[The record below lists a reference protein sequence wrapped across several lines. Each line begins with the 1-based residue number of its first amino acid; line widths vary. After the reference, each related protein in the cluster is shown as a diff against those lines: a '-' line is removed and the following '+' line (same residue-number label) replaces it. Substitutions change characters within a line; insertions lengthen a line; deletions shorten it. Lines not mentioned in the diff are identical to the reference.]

1 MWTPTSKGQT
11 RRNVQWDRC
20 TQCQSTG
27 NSSYVCQYIPRYYTC
42 NCCILSIG
50 TCQLPLLGRGSK
62 RWKLETNL
70 IRRHV
75 RSFARP
81 PACLPATL
89 RTGTTCRSG
98 RVRNGGKEQGTEVQC
113 SVVPFAGNAALENIA
128 HSYTNE
134 FMFMG
139 GSPFS
144 E

>member
-1 MWTPTSKGQT
+1 MNTHLQRPNEKK
-11 RRNVQWDRC
+11 C
-20 TQCQSTG
+20 TMGSVHTVSIYRQ
-27 NSSYVCQYIPRYYTC
+27 PRYD
-42 NCCILSIG
+42 I
-50 TCQLPLLGRGSK
+50 QLLHLVHRPSALANYRYWDVEANAGNES
-62 RWKLETNL
+62 
-70 IRRHV
+70 HQAPCSFV
-75 RSFARP
+75 RPPACL